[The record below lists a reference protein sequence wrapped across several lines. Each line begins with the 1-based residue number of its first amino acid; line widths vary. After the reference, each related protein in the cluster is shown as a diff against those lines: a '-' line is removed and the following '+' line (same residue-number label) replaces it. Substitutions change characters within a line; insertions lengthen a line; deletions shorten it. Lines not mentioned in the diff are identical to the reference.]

1 MKKALFVAGLALL
14 LVACTV
20 KKTTVSDAKK
30 IKEEYESYN
39 GKIREKT
46 GLENRTVSI
55 DEDNPFVYITSDEL
69 IKKIENKEN
78 FYLYFGSPVCPWC
91 RSSIEMAIETA
102 KENNIETVYY
112 LNIWDENGNE
122 IFRDLYSIVN
132 GNLIK
137 KTEGDPNY
145 YKFLE
150 YFDAY
155 LDDYV
160 LMNGDE
166 EVMVGEKRLYIPLY
180 LHIENGDIIQMSDAQ
195 ADSQTD
201 ANQKLTEQIKTE
213 QKEKLETVFKTSNAC
228 SIETRC

>member
-1 MKKALFVAGLALL
+1 
-14 LVACTV
+14 
-20 KKTTVSDAKK
+20 
-30 IKEEYESYN
+30 
-39 GKIREKT
+39 
-46 GLENRTVSI
+46 
-55 DEDNPFVYITSDEL
+55 
-69 IKKIENKEN
+69 
-78 FYLYFGSPVCPWC
+78 
-91 RSSIEMAIETA
+91 MAIETA

-166 EVMVGEKRLYIPLY
+166 EVMVGEKRLYVPLY